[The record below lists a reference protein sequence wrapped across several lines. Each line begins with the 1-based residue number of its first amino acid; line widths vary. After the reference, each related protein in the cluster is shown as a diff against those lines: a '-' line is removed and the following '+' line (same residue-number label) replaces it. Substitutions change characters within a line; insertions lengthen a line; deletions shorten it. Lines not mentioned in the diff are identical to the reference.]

1 MFIKNNDNY
10 NTYIHETFRTVQI
23 NAYKHFIFK

>member
-1 MFIKNNDNY
+1 MFINNDNY
-10 NTYIHETFRTVQI
+10 NTYIHEAFRIVQI